1 MTVLDPYMGSGSTG
15 VACMMAGVNF
25 IGIERDAEYFAIA
38 EKRISAAAADAAQRV
53 RVTAG
58 QRRVLARVQDRAR
71 REAAAS

>member
-1 MTVLDPYMGSGSTG
+1 MSHPLRKVPDMTQHEITKTATGSVVSYEESP
-15 VACMMAGVNF
+15 A
-25 IGIERDAEYFAIA
+25 ERAQ
-38 EKRISAAAADAAQRV
+38 RISAAAADAAQRV